1 MLVVLVL
8 IQRIPEQLMVN
19 LLQLVVSMN
28 PDVLINVN
36 GNGIPETE
44 LFVTHLHQIQTG
56 EKFLIVLV
64 IANVIV

>member
-1 MLVVLVL
+1 MLVVLVI

-36 GNGIPETE
+36 GNGTPEME
-44 LFVTHLHQIQTG
+44 LLA
-56 EKFLIVLV
+56 EM
-64 IANVIV
+64 